1 MPSDRRLQADGLLV
15 LVTILAAAGWF
26 FSLYALQSLPTMF
39 FMGARFLLGG
49 LILACF
55 GFRPLL
61 SLGRRDLRR
70 SVLTGIAMC
79 ASMMFW
85 VAGLLVSDNLGVG
98 AFICALGNIVAPL
111 FGRVLFRI
119 PVSRATWLAVGVATA
134 GLACLSLKDGIG
146 FSLAD
151 LYFLGTAVTNS
162 LYLNLNNR
170 YASRIPVMPLA
181 AIQLMVVGLL
191 SLATSAARESWPTTV
206 GMEAVGWFLA
216 SVLISTS
223 LRFFLLVRGQKT
235 APISHTA
242 LIMNLEPVW
251 TALLALICLG
261 TAIGGIQLA
270 GCGLIFLALVL
281 HHLPWRGMRA
291 F

>member
-1 MPSDRRLQADGLLV
+1 MQ
-15 LVTILAAAGWF
+15 AAAGWF
-26 FSLYALQSLPTMF
+26 FSLYALKTLPTMF
-39 FMGARFLLGG
+39 FMGWRFLAAG

-55 GFRPLL
+55 GLRPLL
-61 SLGRRDLRR
+61 GLGRRDLWR
-70 SVLTGIAMC
+70 SVLTGGAMC
-79 ASMMFW
+79 SSMMFW

-111 FGRVLFRI
+111 FGRALFGI
-119 PVSRATWLAVGVATA
+119 PIIRVTWVAVMVATA
-134 GLACLSLKDGIG
+134 GLACLSLKGGVG

-151 LYFLGTAVTNS
+151 FYFLGTAITNS

-181 AIQLMVVGLL
+181 AIQLTVVGCL
-191 SLATSAARESWPTTV
+191 SLGVSGATETWPSV
-206 GMEAVGWFLA
+206 IGGEAVGWFLA
-216 SVLISTS
+216 SVLFSTS

-251 TALLALICLG
+251 TALLALLCLG
-261 TAIGGIQLA
+261 TAIGGIQLL

-281 HHLPWRGMRA
+281 HHLPWWRRRT
-291 F
+291 